1 MKKETIL
8 WNDFSE
14 KSPPPHYLTP
24 GSEIIVEY
32 DENTIIM
39 TGECLFPRSDPTLKS
54 RNHVNHFHVIMLI
67 DVISALNVLWN
78 GARIAKEKLGW
89 EKMLSITTKSK
100 ITKKFTLDRRYGFYA
115 EARKAKMNI
124 WKITLA
130 INDNRETIAEV
141 EVIAKVE

>member
-14 KSPPPHYLTP
+14 KSPPPHYLAP
-24 GSEIIVEY
+24 ESEIIVEY
-32 DENTIIM
+32 DNDTIIM
-39 TGECLFPRSDPTLKS
+39 TGECLFPSSDPTLKS

-78 GARIAKEKLGW
+78 SARIAKEKLGW

-100 ITKKFTLDRRYGFYA
+100 ITKKFTLDRRYRFHV
-115 EARKAKMNI
+115 EARKAKMGI
-124 WKITLA
+124 WKITLT
-130 INDNRETIAEV
+130 INDERETIAEV
-141 EVIAKVE
+141 EVIGKVE